1 MVPDRTRVRT
11 TEGREYSPPVSPL
24 TPFSR
29 TLPIKLCGRYM
40 TQYERAKDAWDRVL
54 TEAPNH
60 AKVLQ
65 QLGWLY
71 HQSSAPFVNQ
81 DMAVQY
87 LTRSLETG

>member
-24 TPFSR
+24 TLFSR
-29 TLPIKLCGRYM
+29 TLPIKLLPAL
-40 TQYERAKDAWDRVL
+40 QYERAKDAWDRVL

>member
-1 MVPDRTRVRT
+1 MWALHV
-11 TEGREYSPPVSPL
+11 
-24 TPFSR
+24 
-29 TLPIKLCGRYM
+29 